1 MLLDVYRGM
10 PAIYAAYTGYD
21 EIAHHFG
28 AASKEAFRA
37 VRAVDKQ
44 IRQIDRMRQL
54 YHQREYDLYIL
65 SDHGM
70 SPSVPFKE
78 LYGLALQDLIAT
90 HTGEEVRLAEAEE
103 KNEGLPEAR
112 IRFLLDEI
120 RGLEESRQRPVA
132 AQLLRA
138 TRRRIETSQLVEALE
153 AEWDLDRRA
162 DITVR
167 NSGSLSHVYFDVTP
181 RPMDLS
187 EVALLYP
194 ALLQELVGHEGIGLV
209 VGRDGQ
215 EVVIAARQG
224 TLWIGP
230 DGQRLEGQDPLGYL
244 SDPEWAAGQVA
255 RVARFPHAGDL
266 ILLGAWNGEFVV
278 SFEEQVASHGG
289 LGGPQDWPFI
299 AFSPD
304 QLRSP
309 LRIRNSEEIYS
320 RLVSHYG
327 DYG

>member
-1 MLLDVYRGM
+1 
-10 PAIYAAYTGYD
+10 
-21 EIAHHFG
+21 
-28 AASKEAFRA
+28 
-37 VRAVDKQ
+37 
-44 IRQIDRMRQL
+44 
-54 YHQREYDLYIL
+54 
-65 SDHGM
+65 M

-230 DGQRLEGQDPLGYL
+230 DGRRLEGQDPLGYL

-304 QLRSP
+304 QLRAP